1 MDTSEAESLLMRL
14 QIATTTLTHAANHGT
29 KQAGYNGRRTSTAD
43 LELERVVKKLYKGL
57 TGEAPSD
64 EAITRI
70 TRW

>member
-14 QIATTTLTHAANHGT
+14 QIATTTLTHATNH
-29 KQAGYNGRRTSTAD
+29 GRRTSTAD